1 MPRSETNPNA
11 VLKEINDKFIKLD
24 GEDIKTSNIIIK
36 KFIEQVLMKSMGD
49 QDSLFKVL
57 YSVSKI
63 LSSIGIGCQFLM
75 NDIKPGS
82 YNCNKK
88 F

>member
-1 MPRSETNPNA
+1 MPRSEKNPNA
-11 VLKEINDKFIKLD
+11 VLKEINDRFIKLD

-49 QDSLFKVL
+49 HDSLFKVL
-57 YSVSKI
+57 YSVSTMI
-63 LSSIGIGCQFLM
+63 SGI
-75 NDIKPGS
+75 
-82 YNCNKK
+82 K

>member
-63 LSSIGIGCQFLM
+63 LSSIGCQFLM
-75 NDIKPGS
+75 NDSPVHTTL
-82 YNCNKK
+82 
-88 F
+88 

>member
-1 MPRSETNPNA
+1 MARSERNPNA

-24 GEDIKTSNIIIK
+24 GEDIKTSNRIIK
-36 KFIEQVLMKSMGD
+36 KFIEPVLMKSMGD

-63 LSSIGIGCQFLM
+63 LSSIGCQFLM
-75 NDIKPGS
+75 NDSPVHTTL
-82 YNCNKK
+82 
-88 F
+88 

>member
-24 GEDIKTSNIIIK
+24 GEDIKTSNRIIK
-36 KFIEQVLMKSMGD
+36 KFIEPVLMKSMGD

-63 LSSIGIGCQFLM
+63 LSSIGCQFLM
-75 NDIKPGS
+75 NDSPVHTTL
-82 YNCNKK
+82 
-88 F
+88 